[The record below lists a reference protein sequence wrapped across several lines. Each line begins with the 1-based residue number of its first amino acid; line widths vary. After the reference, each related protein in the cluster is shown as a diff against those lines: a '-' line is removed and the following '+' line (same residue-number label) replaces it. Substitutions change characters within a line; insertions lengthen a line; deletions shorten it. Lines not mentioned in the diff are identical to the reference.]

1 MASSPVEALRRVPML
16 SGLSE
21 RETDRLAKEL
31 HERTFPEGSTVVAEG
46 ATGTGFF
53 VIAEGNAS
61 VSVGGTIRTQLGP
74 GDSFGEMALIDDAP
88 RSATVVAVTD
98 LRCYGMTPWEFR
110 PFVETH
116 PQVAWALLVN
126 LSQRLR
132 AAQADQ
138 HG

>member
-1 MASSPVEALRRVPML
+1 
-16 SGLSE
+16 
-21 RETDRLAKEL
+21 
-31 HERTFPEGSTVVAEG
+31 
-46 ATGTGFF
+46 
-53 VIAEGNAS
+53 
-61 VSVGGTIRTQLGP
+61 
-74 GDSFGEMALIDDAP
+74 
-88 RSATVVAVTD
+88 
-98 LRCYGMTPWEFR
+98 MTPWEFR